1 MRRRHSSRYRRLAA
15 LAAVAAAV
23 LTVLG
28 PAAGY
33 AGPGTPV
40 RQDDPRVWGVRPG
53 GPDGKPDA
61 RTHYTLQATPGT
73 TLTDNALVTNLSK
86 NPLTLATYGTDAF
99 NTPDGQ
105 FDLLAADRKPTDIGS
120 WMVFA
125 ARSVTV
131 PPQGTVAV
139 PFKIVVPANATPGDH
154 AGGVVVSML
163 TLTPGTNKNVNIDA
177 RVAVRVY
184 LRVPGNLHP
193 QLKIGPVGAR
203 YDGTASPFGHGKVVV
218 SYTVTNPGNIRLQSH
233 PTIAVSGPFG
243 QLAKVTPKD
252 LPELLPNQSGTFV
265 ATVDHVFPSG
275 PLTVTVSSAP
285 FTDPQQPVGQTIPAA
300 SGEGYVWA
308 VPWMLL
314 LLILIVL
321 LGGGAFWW
329 VRRRRMISR
338 LDTAIVAA
346 REEALREAKTASGT
360 GGRK

>member
-1 MRRRHSSRYRRLAA
+1 MRQRARFLRLF
-15 LAAVAAAV
+15 AAVTAAV

-28 PAAGY
+28 PAAAYG
-33 AGPGTPV
+33 GPGAPV

-73 TLTDNALVTNLSK
+73 TVTDNALVTNLSK
-86 NPLTLATYGTDAF
+86 VPLTLAVYGTDAF
-99 NTPDGQ
+99 NTQDGQ

-139 PFKIVVPANATPGDH
+139 PFKIVVPPTATPGDH

-193 QLKIGPVGAR
+193 QLKVGPVNAR
-203 YDGTASPFGHGKVVV
+203 YDGTANPFGRGRVVV
-218 SYTVTNPGNIRLQSH
+218 GYTVNNPGNIRLQSH
-233 PTIAVSGPFG
+233 PTITVSGPFG
-243 QLAKVTPKD
+243 ELAKVTPKD
-252 LPELLPNQSGTFV
+252 LPELLPGQSGTFV
-265 ATVDHVFPSG
+265 AMVESVFPSG
-275 PLTVTVSSAP
+275 PLTVTVSTAP
-285 FTDPQQPVGQTIPAA
+285 FTDPQ
-300 SGEGYVWA
+300 
-308 VPWMLL
+308 
-314 LLILIVL
+314 
-321 LGGGAFWW
+321 
-329 VRRRRMISR
+329 
-338 LDTAIVAA
+338 
-346 REEALREAKTASGT
+346 
-360 GGRK
+360 